1 MKLAKGDSMQKI
13 ATCLWFNGQAEEAA
27 NFYTGVFRNSR
38 IVEVLRH
45 GDAGPGPK
53 GSVLLVSFELDGVE
67 FLALNGGS
75 AFTFSPATSHFV
87 KCETQAEVDAYW
99 EKLLEGG
106 APMECGWLTDRFG
119 VSWQI
124 VPTAL
129 PRMLHDADPVKSAR
143 VMRAMMT
150 MVKLDIAGLERAYNG
165 D

>member
-1 MKLAKGDSMQKI
+1 MQKI

-87 KCETQAEVDAYW
+87 KCETQAEVDEYW
-99 EKLLEGG
+99 GKLLEGG

-119 VSWQI
+119 VSWQV

-129 PRMLHDADPVKSAR
+129 PRMLHDKDPVKSAR

-150 MVKLDIAGLERAYNG
+150 MVKLDIAELERAYNG